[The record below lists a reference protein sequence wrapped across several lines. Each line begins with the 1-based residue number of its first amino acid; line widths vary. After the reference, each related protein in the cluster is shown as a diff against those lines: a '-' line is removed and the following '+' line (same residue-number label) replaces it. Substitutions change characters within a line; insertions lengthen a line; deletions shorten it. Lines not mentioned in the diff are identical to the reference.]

1 MLYSQSISFKPRVL
15 AIAAGALW
23 LLFDAAGA
31 AAAQTAIVLRANPT
45 PIVDAVINGH
55 PVRLE
60 VDLRLPD
67 VIFLSDAAANRL
79 GVHTIPFVHA
89 RVAVDDESAI
99 RGRVARPRLVFAGG
113 ATARALTGVFA
124 APVSEAA
131 DGVIGPGVLP
141 YDLVTVVLGEEPAS
155 SRDIVLTLS
164 DPKRWRTQTH
174 AGGLPVGLDFDLSRP
189 SSLLNRSATRALDA
203 AGLIAGDGEPA
214 PRQFALGL
222 STMAQPIHT
231 AITVE
236 GFGLGQA
243 FAQTHSPL
251 FGALDE
257 DTIVVTAPSSRNATP
272 VVTLGREALSASACA
287 SISVNRSTRRLTL
300 RCATVSH

>member
-1 MLYSQSISFKPRVL
+1 
-15 AIAAGALW
+15 
-23 LLFDAAGA
+23 
-31 AAAQTAIVLRANPT
+31 
-45 PIVDAVINGH
+45 
-55 PVRLE
+55 
-60 VDLRLPD
+60 
-67 VIFLSDAAANRL
+67 
-79 GVHTIPFVHA
+79 
-89 RVAVDDESAI
+89 
-99 RGRVARPRLVFAGG
+99 LVFADG

-141 YDLVTVVLGEEPAS
+141 YDLVTVVLGEAPAP

-164 DPKRWRTQTH
+164 DAKRWRAQTH
-174 AGGLPVGLDFDLSRP
+174 AGGMSVGLDFDLSRP

-203 AGLIAGDGEPA
+203 AGLIVGDGEPA

-236 GFGLGQA
+236 GFGLGHA
-243 FAQTHSPL
+243 FAQTRPPL

-257 DTIVVTAPSSRNATP
+257 ETIIVTAPSSGNATP
-272 VVTLGREALSASACA
+272 VITLGREVLSASACS
-287 SISVNRSTRRLTL
+287 SISVNRTTQRLTL
-300 RCATVSH
+300 RCAIVSN